1 MGLGKV
7 IGWGIALALV
17 GGYFLFAVGVTL
29 YGIAVSHTAPPA
41 WLAIRASLGAFIM
54 LGILAHLHQK
64 FNKALREYRAIEG
77 IEGWETTAV
86 SAEMA

>member
-17 GGYFLFAVGVTL
+17 GGYFLFAVGVIL

-41 WLAIRASLGAFIM
+41 WLAIRGVIGALIM
-54 LGILAHLHQK
+54 LGITAAIYTRFSKAH
-64 FNKALREYRAIEG
+64 RGYRASRASRVG
-77 IEGWETTAV
+77 KPLQ
-86 SAEMA
+86 

>member
-7 IGWGIALALV
+7 IGWGVALVLV

-41 WLAIRASLGAFIM
+41 WLAIRGAIGFLIL
-54 LGILAHLHQK
+54 LGITAAIYTR
-64 FNKALREYRAIEG
+64 FSKALREYRTSRASRVG
-77 IEGWETTAV
+77 KPLQ
-86 SAEMA
+86 